1 MAFAPQDPRIP
12 DPVINEGRLDYVP
25 TPISVTRARQHAAR
39 FVADWGHPG
48 LADDTALIVSE
59 LATNAVRHG
68 RVPGRLFRVEL
79 TLTKT
84 RLRIAVSDP
93 RGERLPRPRRP
104 SPRDKHGRGLLIV
117 RALADRWGVRER
129 TVGKEIWA
137 ELDAQTSRSQGEWD
151 HTGSGRF
158 GHREDKDGKQ

>member
-12 DPVINEGRLDYVP
+12 DPSDPVVQEARVDYVP
-25 TPISVTRARQHAAR
+25 TPISVTRARQHATR
-39 FVADWGHPG
+39 LIADWGHPA

-59 LATNAVRHG
+59 LATNAMRHG
-68 RVPGRLFRVEL
+68 HVPGRLFRVQL

-93 RGERLPRPRRP
+93 RSERLPRPRRP
-104 SPRDKHGRGLLIV
+104 SPRDAHGRGLLIV

-129 TVGKEIWA
+129 TVGKEIWV
-137 ELDAQTSRSQGEWD
+137 ELDLTAPRPKTC
-151 HTGSGRF
+151 
-158 GHREDKDGKQ
+158 

>member
-12 DPVINEGRLDYVP
+12 DPSDPVAQEARVDYAP
-25 TPISVTRARQHAAR
+25 TPISVTRARRHATR
-39 FVADWGHPG
+39 LISEWGHPA

-68 RVPGRLFRVEL
+68 RIPGRLFRLEL

-93 RGERLPRPRRP
+93 RGERLPRP
-104 SPRDKHGRGLLIV
+104 
-117 RALADRWGVRER
+117 
-129 TVGKEIWA
+129 
-137 ELDAQTSRSQGEWD
+137 
-151 HTGSGRF
+151 
-158 GHREDKDGKQ
+158 

>member
-12 DPVINEGRLDYVP
+12 DPSDPVINEGRVDYVP
-25 TPISVTRARQHAAR
+25 TPISATRARQHATR
-39 FVADWGHPG
+39 LISEWGHPA

-59 LATNAVRHG
+59 LATNALRHG
-68 RVPGRLFRVEL
+68 HVPGRLFRVEL

-93 RGERLPRPRRP
+93 RGERLPRPRHP

-117 RALADRWGVRER
+117 RALAHRWGVRER

-137 ELDAQTSRSQGEWD
+137 ELDLTASQEKGVA
-151 HTGSGRF
+151 T
-158 GHREDKDGKQ
+158 